1 MPEVISMKKMLSMIL
16 VLCLL
21 LPCAALAQTVRQ
33 KTDTPAH
40 LFKSWPSPSGKSMVY
55 VNAPVVIPEV
65 EKIPL
70 YRTAPCAI
78 PEESIQA
85 ALKYFGLE
93 NIPMQQLEYTSIEEL
108 NPTGCMWEDS
118 ENDRYLSVKLD
129 TWIPLNNRIEN
140 AWLFYSFHQ
149 ADNQSRAV
157 PSEDEAR
164 KLADDLV
171 NTVFPGHVYY
181 STDKFMDAG
190 ALPYR
195 ISHSDGEEDNDY
207 AVVTDVR
214 GDYGY
219 RFHYVSKVG
228 DISLAHTYNTADTGH
243 QSEGGSYS
251 YAMPY
256 EVLDVD
262 VGADGIFQVS
272 WHNTFE
278 LGEMVSE
285 DCKLLPFKKVLSI
298 LGTIAPR
305 EVSRFENSGD
315 AHANILID
323 RVELSYMI
331 LPDKDN
337 PESHILTPVWDFFG
351 SHTYREDWY
360 DDTDYSFF
368 TINAI
373 DGTVIDRNYAR

>member
-1 MPEVISMKKMLSMIL
+1 MKKMLSVIL

-21 LPCAALAQTVRQ
+21 LPCAALAQSIRE
-33 KTDTPAH
+33 KTKAPSH
-40 LFKSWPSPSGKSMVY
+40 LFTSWSSPSGESTVY
-55 VNAPVVIPEV
+55 VSAPVVIPEV

-70 YRTAPCAI
+70 YRTSPCVI
-78 PEESIQA
+78 PEENINA

-93 NIPMQQLEYTSIEEL
+93 NIPRSQDEYVSIDEL
-108 NPTGCMWEDS
+108 NVTWYTWEDS
-118 ENDRYLSVKLD
+118 ENDQWIITNLS
-129 TWIPLNNRIEN
+129 TWIPLDNRIEHASLN
-140 AWLFYSFHQ
+140 FSFHQ
-149 ADNQSRAV
+149 ADNQSHAV

-181 STDKFMDAG
+181 STDKFMDAQ
-190 ALPYR
+190 ALPNRY
-195 ISHSDGEEDNDY
+195 SQEEGNHASDD
-207 AVVTDVR
+207 A

-228 DISLAHTYNTADTGH
+228 AIPLAHVYGTADTGH
-243 QSEGGSYS
+243 QSEDGSYN

-262 VGADGIFQVS
+262 VGADGIFQVI
-272 WHNTFE
+272 WVNPFT
-278 LGEMVSE
+278 LGKMISD
-285 DCKLLPFKKVLSI
+285 DCKLLSFKKILSI
-298 LGTIAPR
+298 LGAIAPK
-305 EVSRFENSGD
+305 EVSRYESSD
-315 AHANILID
+315 HASILID

-351 SHTYREDWY
+351 SRTFREDWY
-360 DDTDYSFF
+360 DETDEPFF

-373 DGTVIDRNYAR
+373 DGKVIDRNYAR